1 VALRTCTGEDI
12 VVATTPDAAPG
23 TPHLDFDEVAR
34 LVTAIEHDLAGVQA
48 GRGNLEA
55 LREEVRALGALLEA
69 SPGQREMGH
78 GLERVH
84 RLLDG
89 VAEVAVEDGFKAADY
104 LARIG
109 RMLAL

>member
-1 VALRTCTGEDI
+1 MP
-12 VVATTPDAAPG
+12 TTPESTPG
-23 TPHLDFDEVAR
+23 TPPLNLAEVAR

-48 GRGNLEA
+48 GRGDLQA
-55 LREEVRALGALLEA
+55 LRDEVRALGALLEA
-69 SPGQREMGH
+69 SPAQHEMGH

-84 RLLDG
+84 RLLGG